1 LEETVRCP
9 VTMKQKFK
17 ITLLIT
23 AFKEPNLVKAIES
36 AINQKT
42 RYKYEIIVS
51 APDKE
56 TLNIAEK
63 YSKKNKSLKIMK
75 DPGKGK
81 SYALNIAFSKIS
93 TDIMILTDGDVYIDE
108 NAIEEIS
115 NLFLDEKIGC
125 VSGRPVPQESRNTK
139 FGYWAHFL
147 FDSANKIRRKA
158 FENHSFLECS
168 GYLFAFRKKLIDKI
182 PLDVSEDTVIP
193 YILKQ
198 KNYEI
203 GYAEKAEVY
212 VKNPDNLKDWIKQK
226 TRTHKAHEK
235 LYLYVD
241 TKSIP
246 RVKSFKTESKGIFWL
261 LKYPK
266 NTKEFFWTIELI
278 FARLYT
284 WIKYFYET
292 KLFNKKYSDAW
303 ERVESTK

>member
-1 LEETVRCP
+1 
-9 VTMKQKFK
+9 MKSKLK

-23 AFKEPNLVKAIES
+23 AFKEPNLAKAIES
-36 AINQKT
+36 ALNQKT
-42 RYKYEIIVS
+42 RYKYEIIIS
-51 APDKE
+51 APDEE
-56 TLNIAEK
+56 TLDIARK
-63 YSKKNKSLKIMK
+63 YSKKHKNFKVIK

-81 SYALNIAFSKIS
+81 SYALNIAFLKIK
-93 TDIMILTDGDVYIDE
+93 TDIMILTDGDVYISE
-108 NAIEEIS
+108 SSIEEIM

-125 VSGRPVPQESRNTK
+125 VSGRPVSQELRNTN
-139 FGYWAHFL
+139 FGYWANFL
-147 FDSANKIRRKA
+147 FDSAHKIRKKA
-158 FENHSFLECS
+158 FENRAFLECS
-168 GYLFAFRKKLIDKI
+168 GYLFAFRKKFINKI

-193 YILKQ
+193 YIFRQ
-198 KNYEI
+198 KNYDI

-241 TKSIP
+241 TKKIP

-266 NTKEFFWTIELI
+266 NIKESFWTIELI

-284 WIKYFYET
+284 WIKYFFDT
-292 KLFNKKYSDAW
+292 KIFNRKYNDAW